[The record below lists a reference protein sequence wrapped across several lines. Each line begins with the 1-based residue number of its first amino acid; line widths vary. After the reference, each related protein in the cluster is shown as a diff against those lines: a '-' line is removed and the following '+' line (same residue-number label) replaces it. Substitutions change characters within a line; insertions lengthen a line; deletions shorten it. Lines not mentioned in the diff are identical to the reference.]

1 MIKGSRRSTARVHL
15 PLRRLALCL
24 DCDVCFEIGDDPCP
38 ACGSETWTPLA
49 RFLEMPSAE
58 SVSHFLDG
66 LDEPTPRRHR
76 YDTPSRSRHL
86 IIVARNRPKL
96 YEHLKRAFA
105 GNETVQVI
113 LDRRVGER
121 RQSNAA
127 KAPERRRGDR
137 RARQPITEQLRAMG
151 WSVVVLDLA
160 KNGRA
165 GTR

>member
-1 MIKGSRRSTARVHL
+1 MIKASKTSTARVHL

-58 SVSHFLDG
+58 SVSHFLDAFE
-66 LDEPTPRRHR
+66 DPTPPRHR
-76 YDTPSRSRHL
+76 RDTPRSRHL
-86 IIVARNRPKL
+86 IIVARNRAKL

-105 GNETVQVI
+105 GNDTVQVI

-121 RQSNAA
+121 RQSTAG
-127 KAPERRRGDR
+127 KTPERRRGDR
-137 RARQPITEQLRAMG
+137 RARPAITDQLRAMG
-151 WSVVVLDLA
+151 WSVVMLDLA
-160 KNGRA
+160 KSGRS